1 MLFRIYKNELA
12 NLRFENKL
20 LLVFSI
26 LVLLSN
32 ALVVY
37 SSRNRVVFFY
47 PVGVCTGTKTSTEA
61 PDRQYLAAM
70 ASFVVDTYLTYT
82 PANVKQK
89 FSALLP
95 LIEESY
101 YPEFKDKLLRQ
112 IEKVEEQDITSVF
125 RTDSMAFDRKD
136 RVIKISGVRY
146 VYVSSG
152 LARQAYETWYIF
164 YDYRY
169 GTFRIK
175 KIASKLSNLNPE
187 AK

>member
-12 NLRFENKL
+12 NLKFANKL
-20 LLVFSI
+20 LLIFSI

-32 ALVVY
+32 VLVVY
-37 SSRNRVVFFY
+37 SSRNKVVFFY

-101 YPEFKDKLLRQ
+101 YPKFKEKLLKQ

-125 RTDSMAFDRKD
+125 RIDEMSFNRKD
-136 RVIKISGVRY
+136 RVIKISGTHY

-152 LARQAYETWYIF
+152 LAQQARETWYIF

-169 GTFRIK
+169 GTFRVK
-175 KIASKLSNLNPE
+175 KITNKPF
-187 AK
+187 